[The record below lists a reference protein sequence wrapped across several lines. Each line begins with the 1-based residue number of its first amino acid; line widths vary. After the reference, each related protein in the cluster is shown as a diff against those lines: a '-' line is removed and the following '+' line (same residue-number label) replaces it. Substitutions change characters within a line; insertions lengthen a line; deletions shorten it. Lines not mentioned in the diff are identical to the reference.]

1 MRAVRAHLLAVL
13 VEFGDAVEG
22 DADVH
27 LRRVRTSDGEG
38 GSALGAEE
46 VDDDAR
52 VDPVALGEAVLGG
65 LLRRRLGTGRD
76 GRARGRARGRE
87 RLAVVELVVG
97 IVRVVLEGIVVR
109 VRASAEGERRDHQRR
124 GEKHEGQSEC
134 GSTRARRGDFATG
147 ARGEHRCRGAARGRR
162 RRRDVI
168 AMRACG
174 RVARTARPRGAWY
187 FKATTP
193 PFSRPA
199 RTSCRINDDSCA
211 LRRFSHSRYSCT
223 ASATPLI
230 HAAAAVAPGSATLR
244 KTFSGT

>member
-1 MRAVRAHLLAVL
+1 MRADRAHLLAVL
-13 VEFGDAVEG
+13 VELGDAVEG

-27 LRRVRTSDGEG
+27 LRRARASDGEG

-46 VDDDAR
+46 VDDDTR
-52 VDPVALGEAVLGG
+52 VDPVALGEAVVGGGG

-76 GRARGRARGRE
+76 GRALGRARGRQ

-124 GEKHEGQSEC
+124 GEKHQGQSER
-134 GSTRARRGDFATG
+134 GSTRARRGDPATG
-147 ARGEHRCRGAARGRR
+147 ARGEHRRRGAARGRR

-168 AMRACG
+168 AMRARG

-193 PFSRPA
+193 RSR
-199 RTSCRINDDSCA
+199 RG
-211 LRRFSHSRYSCT
+211 RRRERRLPT
-223 ASATPLI
+223 
-230 HAAAAVAPGSATLR
+230 R
-244 KTFSGT
+244 ERRQ